1 MAIRL
6 EWRVFKY
13 NHSSMTDDKNPSPAS
28 AKLSAA
34 DRAVQAQRATLVAMA
49 TNFTLSV
56 LQVVIGVFANAFSLV
71 ADAVHTFSDLLTD
84 GLVLLAAR
92 TGADPADADH
102 PYGHDRIET
111 VVSMFLGMVLV
122 AVGTGFLWSA
132 GVRIQ
137 SAAVLPALHPA
148 ALWMALFTL
157 IAKEGLFRYTLAAGR
172 RLDSRMLEANAWH
185 ARTDAASSLVV
196 AVGIGGGLLGYR
208 FVEPLAAALVGF
220 MILRMGVMLAY
231 AAIRELIDTA
241 VSADLVRRIRETIRD
256 TPGVVNVHDLRTR
269 RMANRVLCDVH
280 VQVNPRITVSEGHHI
295 AVSVHRRVVRQH
307 AEVDDVLVHVDAEDD
322 TDAARAPWAIIPPR
336 ADLIGH
342 VRTVLG
348 DDFPAPTRVLVHY
361 LGGRAE
367 VEVFFPADVLRDAP
381 HADALVARIREG
393 LVARPAIRSVKVHAV
408 VAP

>member
-1 MAIRL
+1 
-6 EWRVFKY
+6 
-13 NHSSMTDDKNPSPAS
+13 MTDEKNPPTASPTR
-28 AKLSAA
+28 SAA
-34 DRAVQAQRATLVAMA
+34 ERSAQAQRVTLVAMA
-49 TNFTLSV
+49 TNFSLSV
-56 LQVVIGVFANAFSLV
+56 LQIVIGLFANAFSLV

-84 GLVLLAAR
+84 GLVLIAAR
-92 TGADPADADH
+92 TGADPADANH

-111 VVSMFLGMVLV
+111 VVSMFLGMVLM

-132 GVRIQ
+132 GVRVQ
-137 SAAVLPALHPA
+137 TAAELPALHPA

-172 RLDSRMLEANAWH
+172 RLESRMLEANAWH

-241 VSADLVRRIRETIRD
+241 ASAELVRRIRETIRG
-256 TPGVVNVHDLRTR
+256 TAGVIDVHDLRTR

-280 VQVNPRITVSEGHHI
+280 VQVDPRITVSEGHYI
-295 AVSVHRRVVRQH
+295 AESVRRRVCRQH

-322 TDAARAPWAIIPPR
+322 MDAALAPREVIPPR
-336 ADLIGH
+336 AELIAH

-367 VEVFFPADVLRDAP
+367 LEVFFPASVLREAP
-381 HADALVARIREG
+381 QADALGARIREG
-393 LVARPAIRSVKVHAV
+393 IAARPAIRSVKIHGVF
-408 VAP
+408 AP